1 MKPKILVTDE
11 TRLIVE
17 ASLQK
22 KHKQIEKR
30 LAKVTL
36 ERVKKDIDMD
46 EKKEYKYVGETEPM
60 AEEFKTSVFSKHIEK
75 LAKIKRTVDNRVTVG
90 GISLIIDKKDE
101 QRVEAASRYIETA
114 MAMLATIK
122 KDY

>member
-1 MKPKILVTDE
+1 M
-11 TRLIVE
+11 
-17 ASLQK
+17 A
-22 KHKQIEKR
+22 
-30 LAKVTL
+30 
-36 ERVKKDIDMD
+36 

-60 AEEFKTSVFSKHIEK
+60 TEEFKTSVFSKHIEK

-90 GISLIIDKKDE
+90 GISLMIDKKDE